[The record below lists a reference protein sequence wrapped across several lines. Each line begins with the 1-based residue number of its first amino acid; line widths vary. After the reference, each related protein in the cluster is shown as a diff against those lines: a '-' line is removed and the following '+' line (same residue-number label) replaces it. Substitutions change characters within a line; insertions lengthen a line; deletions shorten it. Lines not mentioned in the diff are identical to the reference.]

1 MSTWSLVSRLSSLVS
16 ALVME
21 IIRDLARLPPLPRG
35 SVVTIGNFDGV
46 HLAHTHLVDRVVAHA
61 QAQRAASIVV
71 TFDPHPIR
79 ILAPE
84 RAPQLLTSLPAKARL
99 IEEHGIEYLVVLP
112 FTRELAHFSP
122 NNFVREILAAR
133 LHAIR
138 IVVGPNFRFGYRQA
152 GDVQMLIALGKGVG
166 FDVEVLN
173 AVQVRGQQVSS
184 TRIRQLLSQGKVS
197 EAARLLGRPFSN
209 SGPIV
214 SGLGIGHR
222 HTVPT
227 LNLSPVEEQLPQ
239 IGVYVTRTTVAGSSH
254 ESVTNVGRKPTFGE
268 HGVTIETYLLNFK
281 GDVQGSEM
289 EVAYLY
295 RLRDEIKFQ
304 NPALLKIQIQED
316 ARRSLKFF
324 GLLARF
330 RSNKK

>member
-1 MSTWSLVSRLSSLVS
+1 MQV
-16 ALVME
+16 
-21 IIRDLARLPPLPRG
+21 IRDLAALPPLPKG

-46 HLAHTHLVDRVVAHA
+46 HLAHARLLNRVVEDS
-61 QAQRAASIVV
+61 RARGATPVAV

-84 RAPQLLTSLPAKARL
+84 RAPLLLTSLPEKARL
-99 IEEHGIEYLVVLP
+99 AEERGVTILAVLP

-122 NNFVREILAAR
+122 EEFVRQILVTR
-133 LHAIR
+133 LHAVG

-152 GDVQMLIALGKGVG
+152 GDVRTLVELGRQEG
-166 FDVEVLN
+166 FDVSVLPC
-173 AVQVRGQQVSS
+173 VEVRGQPVSS
-184 TRIRQLLSQGKVS
+184 TCIRRLVS
-197 EAARLLGRPFSN
+197 EGKMAAAARLLGRPFSN

-239 IGVYVTRTTVAGSSH
+239 IGVYVTRTTLGGASL
-254 ESVTNVGRKPTFGE
+254 ESVTNVGRKPTFGD
-268 HGVTIETYLLNFK
+268 HGITVETYLLSFQ
-281 GDVQGSEM
+281 GAVQETEM
-289 EVAYLY
+289 RVEYLY

-324 GLLARF
+324 RLLQRLG
-330 RSNKK
+330 RRG